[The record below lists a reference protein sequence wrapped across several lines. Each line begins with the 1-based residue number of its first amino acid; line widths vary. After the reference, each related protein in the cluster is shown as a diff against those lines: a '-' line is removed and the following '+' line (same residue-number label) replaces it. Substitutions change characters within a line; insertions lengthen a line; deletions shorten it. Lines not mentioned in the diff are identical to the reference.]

1 MVEEIAGLASRI
13 GRRLKKRGWS
23 ISVAESCTGGLI
35 CSTFTDISG
44 SSAWFKQGWVVYTNE
59 SKISEVDVSPNA
71 FDLGG
76 GGAVSHK
83 VALQMAHGARHHA
96 GTEVSLSIT
105 GIAGPTGGT
114 ETKEVGLV
122 YVAVTTHDGRY
133 IVRRNDFGSNDR
145 IENKRSFVQFALRMV
160 LEILDHADDIE
171 MRRKKAE
178 QRRIVDDENE
188 TTEQDEWD
196 GAEAWEPRG
205 ISRAEPSSVDFSAET
220 DWD

>member
-59 SKISEVDVSPNA
+59 SKISEVDVSPTA
-71 FDLGG
+71 FDADGE
-76 GGAVSHK
+76 GAVSHK

-114 ETKEVGLV
+114 ESKEVGLV

-171 MRRKKAE
+171 RRRKRAE
-178 QRRIVDDENE
+178 ERKLEDEDSGSPGEDDWE
-188 TTEQDEWD
+188 
-196 GAEAWEPRG
+196 GAEEWAPKG
-205 ISRAEPSSVDFSAET
+205 TSRAEPSSVDFSVET

>member
-1 MVEEIAGLASRI
+1 MCIRDS
-13 GRRLKKRGWS
+13 
-23 ISVAESCTGGLI
+23 
-35 CSTFTDISG
+35 
-44 SSAWFKQGWVVYTNE
+44 
-59 SKISEVDVSPNA
+59 
-71 FDLGG
+71 
-76 GGAVSHK
+76 
-83 VALQMAHGARHHA
+83 A

-114 ETKEVGLV
+114 ESKEVGLV

-171 MRRKKAE
+171 RRRKRAE
-178 QRRIVDDENE
+178 ERKLEDEDSGSPGEDDWE
-188 TTEQDEWD
+188 
-196 GAEAWEPRG
+196 GAEEWAPKG
-205 ISRAEPSSVDFSAET
+205 NSRAEPSSVDFSVET

>member
-1 MVEEIAGLASRI
+1 
-13 GRRLKKRGWS
+13 
-23 ISVAESCTGGLI
+23 
-35 CSTFTDISG
+35 
-44 SSAWFKQGWVVYTNE
+44 
-59 SKISEVDVSPNA
+59 
-71 FDLGG
+71 
-76 GGAVSHK
+76 
-83 VALQMAHGARHHA
+83 MAHGARHHA

-171 MRRKKAE
+171 MRRRKPSKEGPSMMKMKPLNKTNGME
-178 QRRIVDDENE
+178 QRHGNLAALV
-188 TTEQDEWD
+188 EQNHRRSTF
-196 GAEAWEPRG
+196 PRKQIG
-205 ISRAEPSSVDFSAET
+205 IELIGRVLTKLHPIAS
-220 DWD
+220 

>member
-76 GGAVSHK
+76 EGAVSHK
-83 VALQMAHGARHHA
+83 VALQMAHWSQAPCRDRS
-96 GTEVSLSIT
+96 EPVIT
-105 GIAGPTGGT
+105 GLLA
-114 ETKEVGLV
+114 
-122 YVAVTTHDGRY
+122 Y
-133 IVRRNDFGSNDR
+133 RRN
-145 IENKRSFVQFALRMV
+145 
-160 LEILDHADDIE
+160 
-171 MRRKKAE
+171 
-178 QRRIVDDENE
+178 
-188 TTEQDEWD
+188 
-196 GAEAWEPRG
+196 
-205 ISRAEPSSVDFSAET
+205 
-220 DWD
+220 